1 MLGILGNDRL
11 VLTTPSLAQAALTLA
26 TSLFTENVDVE
37 DITLKFN
44 KKDVRSD
51 EDWYEL
57 VQCLKAG
64 HEEDSLKNTIRIF
77 TVDVLK
83 RQ

>member
-11 VLTTPSLAQAALTLA
+11 VLTTLSQAALTLA

-44 KKDVRSD
+44 NKYARSD
-51 EDWYEL
+51 GDWDEL
-57 VQCLKAG
+57 VKCLKARR
-64 HEEDSLKNTIRIF
+64 EEDKNSIRIL
-77 TVDVLK
+77 TVDVEK
-83 RQ
+83 RL